1 MKNIILEKIFVGK
14 PQTLGQKD
22 AKSAMDKEWTSGIV
36 KKPVEGKVWL
46 GRTNLVGDGQ
56 ADLKY
61 HGGPDKAVLA
71 YACTHYAKWQTELG
85 IEQMKPGA
93 LGENFAIDNQTEAEV
108 CIGDLYQIGE
118 AIVQVSQPRQP
129 CWKPARLWKVKDLAL
144 RIQNT
149 GRTGWY
155 LRVMQEGYVESG
167 QPITLLERPYPEW
180 TIAKCNQI
188 MHQQPYDRE
197 ATQQLASCKLLSEN
211 WRNTLWK
218 RVEKGENPDI
228 RGRVIG
234 PNE

>member
-1 MKNIILEKIFVGK
+1 
-14 PQTLGQKD
+14 
-22 AKSAMDKEWTSGIV
+22 
-36 KKPVEGKVWL
+36 
-46 GRTNLVGDGQ
+46 
-56 ADLKY
+56 
-61 HGGPDKAVLA
+61 
-71 YACTHYAKWQTELG
+71 
-85 IEQMKPGA
+85 
-93 LGENFAIDNQTEAEV
+93 
-108 CIGDLYQIGE
+108 
-118 AIVQVSQPRQP
+118 
-129 CWKPARLWKVKDLAL
+129 LWKVKDLAL